1 MKLYEYLAKQRLAE
15 FGVPTGGGI
24 VCDTPEQAREA
35 ARQIGPCAVKAQVLV
50 GGRGKAGG
58 IKLANT
64 PEEARDRAA
73 EILGMNLKGYIVDKV
88 LVDPQINIEKEFY
101 VSITLDGMAK
111 LPLIMASAAGGVEIE
126 SVAHDQIVFAHVDIS
141 TGLLPFQAREIARR
155 VGLKGDLA
163 KQFVKLLQGMYA
175 AFRKYDAEL
184 VEINPLALTEGGTKL
199 VAADGRFNVEDDA
212 LFRHPE
218 FPKVEEGTEL
228 EKRVRAI
235 GLAFVQLDGDI
246 AVMANGAGMAMGT
259 LDTLAHYGGRPANFL
274 DAGGGSGVEPTAQAF
289 DALLGTNPKAI
300 FVNIFGGI
308 TRCDLV
314 SEAIVQV
321 KQSRGISVPLVVRM
335 VGTNDVRGREILA
348 ENGIA
353 AYTDMGEAARA
364 AVKAAYGAAVREEA

>member
-1 MKLYEYLAKQRLAE
+1 MKLYEYLAKRKMAE
-15 FGVPTGGGI
+15 HGVPTGNGI
-24 VCDTPEQAREA
+24 VCETPEEAKEA
-35 ARQIGPCAVKAQVLV
+35 ARKIGPCAVKAQVLV

-64 PEEARDRAA
+64 PEEAKARAA

-88 LVDPQINIEKEFY
+88 LIDPQIQIEKEYY
-101 VSITLDGMAK
+101 VSITLDGMTK

-126 SVAHDQIVFAHVDIS
+126 SVPHDQIVFSHVDIS
-141 TGLLPFQAREIARR
+141 TGLLPYQARNVAHKI
-155 VGLKGDLA
+155 GLKGDLA
-163 KQFVKLLQGMYA
+163 KQFTKLLIGMYD
-175 AFRKYDAEL
+175 AFRKNDAEL
-184 VEINPLALTEGGTKL
+184 VEINPLALTDNGTRL

-218 FPKVEEGTEL
+218 FPKVVEGTEL
-228 EKRVRAI
+228 EKKVKEI

-259 LDTLAHYGGRPANFL
+259 LDVLSYYGGRPANFL

-314 SEAIVQV
+314 SEAIIQV
-321 KQSRGISVPLVVRM
+321 KRSKGINVPLVIRM
-335 VGTNDVRGREILA
+335 VGTNDVRGREMLA
-348 ENGIA
+348 QNGIQ

-364 AVKAAYGAAVREEA
+364 VVKAAYGKEA

>member
-1 MKLYEYLAKQRLAE
+1 MKLYEYLAKQMLAE
-15 FGVPTGGGI
+15 HGVPTGGGI
-24 VCDTPEQAREA
+24 VCETPEQAEA
-35 ARQIGPCAVKAQVLV
+35 AARKIGPCAVKAQVLV

-64 PEEARDRAA
+64 PAEAKARAS
-73 EILGMNLKGYIVDKV
+73 EILGMNLKGYTVDKV
-88 LVDPQINIEKEFY
+88 LIDPQLTIEKEFY

-126 SVAHDQIVFAHVDIS
+126 SVPHDQIVFAHVDIT
-141 TGLLPFQAREIARR
+141 TGLLPFQCREIARKI
-155 VGLKGDLA
+155 GLTGDLA
-163 KQFVKLLQGMYA
+163 KQFVKVLTGMYN

-184 VEINPLALTEGGTKL
+184 VEINPLALTDNGTRL

-218 FPKVEEGTEL
+218 FPTVDEGTEL
-228 EKRVRAI
+228 EKKVKAI

-259 LDTLAHYGGRPANFL
+259 LDVLSHYGGRPANFL

-289 DALLGTNPKAI
+289 DALLATSPKAI

-314 SEAIVQV
+314 SEAIIQV
-321 KQSRGISVPLVVRM
+321 KQSKGINVPLVVRM
-335 VGTNDVRGREILA
+335 VGTNDVRGREMLA
-348 ENGIA
+348 ESGIE
-353 AYTDMGEAARA
+353 AYTEMGEAARA
-364 AVKAAYGAAVREEA
+364 VVKAAYGKEA

>member
-15 FGVPTGGGI
+15 HGVPTGGGI
-24 VCDTPEQAREA
+24 VCTTPAEAEEA
-35 ARQIGPCAVKAQVLV
+35 ARKIGPCAVKAQVLV

-64 PEEARDRAA
+64 PEEAREKAG
-73 EILGMNLKGYIVDKV
+73 EILGMNLKGFIVDKV
-88 LVDPQINIEKEFY
+88 LVDPQIKIEKEYY
-101 VSITLDGMAK
+101 VSITLDGLAK

-126 SVAHDQIVFAHVDIS
+126 SVPHDQIVFSHVDI
-141 TGLLPFQAREIARR
+141 TVGLLPFQAREISRKI
-155 VGLKGDLA
+155 GLTGDLA
-163 KQFVKLLQGMYA
+163 KQFTKILQGMYA
-175 AFRKYDAEL
+175 AFRKHDAEL
-184 VEINPLALTEGGTKL
+184 VEINPLALTDGGTRL

-218 FPKVEEGTEL
+218 FPTVEEGTEL
-228 EKRVRAI
+228 EKKVKAI

-259 LDTLAHYGGRPANFL
+259 LDVLSYYGGRPANFL

-314 SEAIVQV
+314 AEAIIQV
-321 KQSRGISVPLVVRM
+321 KKTKGIGVPLIVRM
-335 VGTNDVRGREILA
+335 VGTNDVRGRELLA

-353 AYTDMGEAARA
+353 AYTEMGEAARA
-364 AVKAAYGAAVREEA
+364 AVTAAYGKEV

>member
-1 MKLYEYLAKQRLAE
+1 MKLYEYLAKRMFAE
-15 FGVPTGGGI
+15 HGVPTGNGI
-24 VCDTPEQAREA
+24 VCTTPEEAEEA
-35 ARQIGPCAVKAQVLV
+35 ARKIGPCAIKAQVLV

-64 PEEARDRAA
+64 PEEARERAR

-88 LVDPQINIEKEFY
+88 LVDPQIKIEKEYY

-111 LPLIMASAAGGVEIE
+111 KPLIMASAYGGVEIE
-126 SVAHDQIVFAHVDIS
+126 SVPHDKIVFEHVDIA
-141 TGLLPFQAREIARR
+141 TGLMPFQAREIARKI
-155 VGLKGDLA
+155 GLTGDLA
-163 KQFVKLLQGMYA
+163 DQFTKILIGLYQ

-184 VEINPLALTEGGTKL
+184 VEINPLALTDNGTRL
-199 VAADGRFNVEDDA
+199 IAADGRFNVEDDA

-218 FPKVEEGTEL
+218 FPRVEEGTEL
-228 EKRVRAI
+228 EKKVRAI

-259 LDTLAHYGGRPANFL
+259 LDTLAYYGGRPANFL

-289 DALLGTNPKAI
+289 DALLGTKPKAI

-314 SEAIVQV
+314 AEAIVQV
-321 KQSRGISVPLVVRM
+321 KKAKGIDVPLVVRM

-348 ENGIA
+348 EAGIQ
-353 AYTDMGEAARA
+353 AYTDMGEAAKA
-364 AVKAAYGAAVREEA
+364 AVEAAYGKGA

>member
-1 MKLYEYLAKQRLAE
+1 MKLYEYLAKRMFAE
-15 FGVPTGGGI
+15 HGVPTGDGI
-24 VCDTPEQAREA
+24 VCTTPEEAEEA
-35 ARQIGPCAVKAQVLV
+35 ARKIGPCAVKAQVLV

-64 PEEARDRAA
+64 PEEARARAQ

-88 LVDPQINIEKEFY
+88 LVDPQIKIEKEYY

-111 LPLIMASAAGGVEIE
+111 KPLIMASAYGGVEIE
-126 SVAHDQIVFAHVDIS
+126 SVPHDKIVFEHVDIA
-141 TGLLPFQAREIARR
+141 TGLMPFQAREIARKI
-155 VGLKGDLA
+155 GLTGDLA
-163 KQFVKLLQGMYA
+163 DQFTKILVGLYR

-184 VEINPLALTEGGTKL
+184 VEINPLALTDNGTRL
-199 VAADGRFNVEDDA
+199 IAADGRFNVEDDA

-218 FPKVEEGTEL
+218 FPRVEEGTEL
-228 EKRVRAI
+228 EKKVRAI

-259 LDTLAHYGGRPANFL
+259 LDTLAYYGGRPANFL

-289 DALLGTNPKAI
+289 DALLGTRPKAI

-314 SEAIVQV
+314 AEAIVQV
-321 KQSRGISVPLVVRM
+321 KKAKGIDVPLVVRM

-348 ENGIA
+348 EAGIQ
-353 AYTDMGEAARA
+353 AYTEMGEAAK
-364 AVKAAYGAAVREEA
+364 AVVAAAYGKGA

>member
-15 FGVPTGGGI
+15 HGVPTGGGI
-24 VCDTPEQAREA
+24 VCETPEQAAEA
-35 ARQIGPCAVKAQVLV
+35 FAKIGPCAVKAQVLV

-64 PEEARDRAA
+64 AEEAKARAA

-88 LVDPQINIEKEFY
+88 LIDPQIKIEKEYY

-111 LPLIMASAAGGVEIE
+111 LPLIMASAYGGVEIE
-126 SVAHDQIVFAHVDIS
+126 SVAHEHIVFQHVDIT
-141 TGLLPFQAREIARR
+141 TGLMAFQARDIAHRI
-155 VGLKGDLA
+155 GLTGDLA
-163 KQFVKLLQGMYA
+163 KQFTKVLQGMYN

-184 VEINPLALTEGGTKL
+184 VEINPLALTDNGTRL
-199 VAADGRFNVEDDA
+199 IAADGRFNVEDDA

-218 FPKVEEGTEL
+218 FPVVEEGTEL
-228 EKRVRAI
+228 EKKVKAI
-235 GLAFVQLDGDI
+235 GLAFVQLEGDI

-259 LDTLAHYGGRPANFL
+259 LDVLSYYGGRPANFL

-289 DALLGTNPKAI
+289 DALLATSPKAI

-314 SEAIVQV
+314 AEAITQV
-321 KQSRGISVPLVVRM
+321 KKTKGINVPLVVRM
-335 VGTNDVRGREILA
+335 VGTNDVRGREMLK
-348 ENGIA
+348 ENGIE
-353 AYTDMGEAARA
+353 AYTEMGEAARA
-364 AVKAAYGAAVREEA
+364 VVAAAYGKEA

>member
-1 MKLYEYLAKQRLAE
+1 MKLYEYLAKQMLAE
-15 FGVPTGGGI
+15 HGVPTGGGI
-24 VCDTPEQAREA
+24 VCETPEQAEA
-35 ARQIGPCAVKAQVLV
+35 AARKIGPCAVKAQVLV

-64 PEEARDRAA
+64 PAEAKARAS
-73 EILGMNLKGYIVDKV
+73 EILGMNLKGYTVDKV
-88 LVDPQINIEKEFY
+88 LIDPQLTIEKEFY

-126 SVAHDQIVFAHVDIS
+126 SVAHDQIVFSHVDIT
-141 TGLLPFQAREIARR
+141 TGLLPFQCREIARKI
-155 VGLKGDLA
+155 GLKADLA
-163 KQFVKLLQGMYA
+163 KQFVKVLTGMYN

-184 VEINPLALTEGGTKL
+184 VEINPLALTDNGTRL

-218 FPKVEEGTEL
+218 FPTVDEGTEL
-228 EKRVRAI
+228 EKKVKAI

-259 LDTLAHYGGRPANFL
+259 LDVLSHYGGRPANFL

-289 DALLGTNPKAI
+289 DALLATSPKAI

-314 SEAIVQV
+314 SEAIIQV
-321 KQSRGISVPLVVRM
+321 KQSKGINVPLVVRM
-335 VGTNDVRGREILA
+335 VGTNDVRGREMLA
-348 ENGIA
+348 ESGIE
-353 AYTDMGEAARA
+353 AYTEMGEAARA
-364 AVKAAYGAAVREEA
+364 VVKAAYGKEA

>member
-1 MKLYEYLAKQRLAE
+1 MKLYEYLAKGMLAE
-15 FGVPTGGGI
+15 HGVPTGGGI
-24 VCDTPEQAREA
+24 VCDTPEQAEEA
-35 ARQIGPCAVKAQVLV
+35 ARQIGACAIKAQVLV

-64 PEEARDRAA
+64 PAEAKARAR
-73 EILGMNLKGYIVDKV
+73 EILGMNLKGFIVDKV
-88 LVDPQINIEKEFY
+88 LVDPQIKIEKEYY
-101 VSITLDGMAK
+101 VSITLDGMSK

-126 SVAHDQIVFAHVDIS
+126 SVPHDQIVFSHVDIG
-141 TGLLPFQAREIARR
+141 TGLLAFQAREIARR
-155 VGLKGDLA
+155 IGLKGDLG
-163 KQFVKLLQGMYA
+163 KQFAKVVTGMYN

-184 VEINPLALTEGGTKL
+184 VEINPLALTDGGTRL
-199 VAADGRFNVEDDA
+199 VAADGRFNVEDDS

-228 EKRVRAI
+228 EKKVKAI
-235 GLAFVQLDGDI
+235 GLAFVQLEGDI

-289 DALLGTNPKAI
+289 DALLATNPKGI

-314 SEAIVQV
+314 AEAIIQV
-321 KQSRGISVPLVVRM
+321 KQTKGINVPLVVRM
-335 VGTNDVRGREILA
+335 VGTNDVRGREMLA
-348 ENGIA
+348 ENGIQA
-353 AYTDMGEAARA
+353 FTEMGEAAQ
-364 AVKAAYGAAVREEA
+364 AVVTAAYGKGA

>member
-1 MKLYEYLAKQRLAE
+1 MKLYEYLAKRMFAE
-15 FGVPTGGGI
+15 HGVPTGGGI
-24 VCDTPEQAREA
+24 VCTTPEEAEEA
-35 ARQIGPCAVKAQVLV
+35 ARKIGPCAVKAQVLV

-58 IKLANT
+58 IKLADT
-64 PEEARDRAA
+64 PEEARARAS

-88 LVDPQINIEKEFY
+88 LIDPQIKIEKEFY

-111 LPLIMASAAGGVEIE
+111 KPLIMASAYGGVEIE
-126 SVAHDQIVFAHVDIS
+126 SVPHDKIVFSHVDIEI
-141 TGLLPFQAREIARR
+141 GLMPFQAREIARKI
-155 VGLKGDLA
+155 GLTGDLA
-163 KQFVKLLQGMYA
+163 HQFSNILVGLYK

-184 VEINPLALTEGGTKL
+184 VEINPLALTDNGTRL
-199 VAADGRFNVEDDA
+199 IAADGRFNVEDDA

-228 EKRVRAI
+228 EKKVRAI

-259 LDTLAHYGGRPANFL
+259 LDTLAYYGGRPANFL

-289 DALLGTNPKAI
+289 DALLGTRPKAI

-314 SEAIVQV
+314 AEAIVQV
-321 KQSRGISVPLVVRM
+321 KKAKGIDVPLVVRM

-348 ENGIA
+348 EAGIQ
-353 AYTDMGEAARA
+353 AYTEMGEAAK
-364 AVKAAYGAAVREEA
+364 AVVAAAYGKGA

>member
-1 MKLYEYLAKQRLAE
+1 MKLYEYLAKQMFAE
-15 FGVPTGGGI
+15 HGVPTGNGI
-24 VCDTPEQAREA
+24 VCTTPEEVEEA
-35 ARQIGPCAVKAQVLV
+35 ARKIGPCAVKAQVLV

-64 PEEARDRAA
+64 PEEARERAR

-88 LVDPQINIEKEFY
+88 LVDPQIKIEKEYY

-111 LPLIMASAAGGVEIE
+111 KPLIMASAYGGVEIE
-126 SVAHDQIVFAHVDIS
+126 SVPHDKIVFEHVDIA
-141 TGLLPFQAREIARR
+141 TGLMPFQAREIARKI
-155 VGLKGDLA
+155 GLTGDLA
-163 KQFVKLLQGMYA
+163 DQFTKILVGLYR

-184 VEINPLALTEGGTKL
+184 VEINPLALTDNGTRL
-199 VAADGRFNVEDDA
+199 IAADGRFNVEDDA

-218 FPKVEEGTEL
+218 FPRVEEGTEL
-228 EKRVRAI
+228 EKKVRAI

-259 LDTLAHYGGRPANFL
+259 LDTLAYYGGRPANFL

-289 DALLGTNPKAI
+289 DALLGTRPKAI

-314 SEAIVQV
+314 AEAIVQV
-321 KQSRGISVPLVVRM
+321 KKAKGIDVPLVVRM

-348 ENGIA
+348 EAGIQ
-353 AYTDMGEAARA
+353 AYTDMGEAAKA
-364 AVKAAYGAAVREEA
+364 AVEAAYGKGA

>member
-1 MKLYEYLAKQRLAE
+1 MKLYEYLAKRMMAE
-15 FGVPTGGGI
+15 HGVPTGGGI
-24 VCDTPEQAREA
+24 VCETPEEA
-35 ARQIGPCAVKAQVLV
+35 AAAAAKIGPCAVKAQVLV

-64 PEEARDRAA
+64 PEEAAARAR

-88 LVDPQINIEKEFY
+88 LIDPQIKIEKEFY
-101 VSITLDGMAK
+101 VSVTLDGLTK
-111 LPLIMASAAGGVEIE
+111 LPLIMASASGGVEIE
-126 SVAHDQIVFAHVDIS
+126 SVPHDQIVFSHVDIT
-141 TGLLPFQAREIARR
+141 TGLMQFQAREIARR
-155 VGLKGDLA
+155 IGLTGDLA
-163 KQFVKLLQGMYA
+163 KQFAKVLIGMYN

-184 VEINPLALTEGGTKL
+184 VEINPLALTENGTKL
-199 VAADGRFNVEDDA
+199 IAADGRFNVEDDS

-228 EKRVRAI
+228 EKKVKAI

-246 AVMANGAGMAMGT
+246 AIMANGAGMAMGT
-259 LDTLAHYGGRPANFL
+259 LDVLSYYGGRPANFL

-314 SEAIVQV
+314 AEAIIQV
-321 KQSRGISVPLVVRM
+321 KQSKGINVPLVVRM
-335 VGTNDVRGREILA
+335 VGTNDVRGREMLA
-348 ENGIA
+348 GAGIS

-364 AVKAAYGAAVREEA
+364 AVKAAYGKEA